1 MGTSL
6 RNFENRKTFYPRRLL
21 PNLSDKT
28 NLKRS
33 CKYAVL
39 SNLSI
44 NYTWKS
50 IKDLYKNNKFK
61 VSASTWNDAFEL
73 TDGSYY
79 LSYIQNY
86 FQYIIK
92 KCYTTNNPLRRI
104 YVKKKE
110 NTITSHLKLKEGIT

>member
-6 RNFENRKTFYPRRLL
+6 MNSENRKTSYPRRLL

-33 CKYAVL
+33 DKYAVL

-61 VSASTWNDAFEL
+61 VSAATWNDAFEL
-73 TDGSYY
+73 TD
-79 LSYIQNY
+79 
-86 FQYIIK
+86 
-92 KCYTTNNPLRRI
+92 
-104 YVKKKE
+104 
-110 NTITSHLKLKEGIT
+110 